1 MPPRSEPPAG
11 SAPAS
16 PGTPQTAA
24 PGPTGNWTRP
34 NASPS
39 PQATDSPTPPAG
51 STPEPPTVGF
61 AAAQPTPDPAETP
74 APGLKA
80 ASGPPQPAGRGQV
93 TSSEPESPEAPR
105 RHPAAAGSVQQASSA
120 QAPRRHPAAAGS
132 AQQASSAQ
140 APESSGA
147 RRRRPA
153 SDSATASAQQSP
165 SASAADSAETPALG
179 FAAAGGSGE
188 SARVEETPGL
198 GLAAAGGS
206 GESARVEET
215 PGLGLAAAGGSGESA
230 RAQEPTSA
238 PSSGESAAPAEDSPA
253 ARSRAESTRRG
264 GEAVKPASKSAAKQA
279 SPRTS
284 ATKRPAE
291 PPREEPP
298 ITPWADDHIPTPQL
312 TTALA
317 LLALGAV
324 ALTAAAFVPVS
335 PAASPGFTSWPWLAV
350 LALGPVVVAVAMR
363 GKPGVAAGVVL
374 GLAALAPGR
383 LVLDLQF
390 AVNGP
395 LTIRPELYLPDR
407 FLGGSTV
414 GAGFWLLVAGDV
426 LTAGAGVLAWRA
438 VRARDEEPE
447 RRRWRLLVPLLA
459 VAASVGV
466 LTAPVHSDNGF
477 LLARAAFEGPWPA
490 LGGYLLLAA
499 ALPFAAVLAL
509 AAPSERVARGALGG
523 LAAAA
528 FGIALPPVVAG
539 LSRDDLHV
547 AWGPVL
553 VLVAMVAVA
562 GLAGT
567 RLTETSKVDAENLAG
582 GAKLPGLFWWRLTT
596 GVLGLATALA
606 AVIGTLAPQV
616 AVTALN
622 PAAAAPVSAAAES
635 PARWFLLAA
644 AIVVAVLSL
653 GVLVTRTAPA
663 ARSLLGLAW
672 AGIVLA
678 GTAVLNTAL
687 TATQAGNLA
696 GFGGADLNGA
706 SGAQPAFTYDLGAGA
721 AWTFAALVL
730 AVLAALAAAG
740 TGVVEREDAGDG
752 SRPNG
757 GVLTPVVAGAVLA
770 VAAFGLPVF
779 TVPGYVAPG
788 LWSNF
793 DTPSW
798 GLLTAAAVVVG
809 AAVLALRSRPKQ
821 AAALLVGAA
830 LLAVL
835 HAAELPL
842 VGGSLGGASP
852 ATGFWVALA
861 AAVALLKD
869 PALTPSARV
878 LHAMARNHDNVY
890 VRFAL
895 SQSLIHAGT

>member
-1 MPPRSEPPAG
+1 MS
-11 SAPAS
+11 
-16 PGTPQTAA
+16 
-24 PGPTGNWTRP
+24 
-34 NASPS
+34 
-39 PQATDSPTPPAG
+39 
-51 STPEPPTVGF
+51 
-61 AAAQPTPDPAETP
+61 
-74 APGLKA
+74 
-80 ASGPPQPAGRGQV
+80 
-93 TSSEPESPEAPR
+93 
-105 RHPAAAGSVQQASSA
+105 PAAA
-120 QAPRRHPAAAGS
+120 
-132 AQQASSAQ
+132 
-140 APESSGA
+140 
-147 RRRRPA
+147 
-153 SDSATASAQQSP
+153 
-165 SASAADSAETPALG
+165 
-179 FAAAGGSGE
+179 
-188 SARVEETPGL
+188 
-198 GLAAAGGS
+198 
-206 GESARVEET
+206 
-215 PGLGLAAAGGSGESA
+215 
-230 RAQEPTSA
+230 
-238 PSSGESAAPAEDSPA
+238 
-253 ARSRAESTRRG
+253 
-264 GEAVKPASKSAAKQA
+264 
-279 SPRTS
+279 
-284 ATKRPAE
+284 
-291 PPREEPP
+291 
-298 ITPWADDHIPTPQL
+298 
-312 TTALA
+312 
-317 LLALGAV
+317 
-324 ALTAAAFVPVS
+324 
-335 PAASPGFTSWPWLAV
+335 PGFTSWPWLAV
-350 LALGPVVVAVAMR
+350 LALGPVVAAVAVR

-407 FLGGSTV
+407 FLGGSAV

-426 LTAGAGVLAWRA
+426 LTVAAGVLAWRA

-459 VAASVGV
+459 VAASVGL

-499 ALPFAAVLAL
+499 ALPLTAVLAL
-509 AAPSERVARGALGG
+509 AAPAERVARGALGG
-523 LAAAA
+523 LAATG

-553 VLVAMVAVA
+553 VLLAMVAVA

-567 RLTETSKVDAENLAG
+567 RLTETSNVDAENLAG

-635 PARWFLLAA
+635 PARWYLLTA

-653 GVLVTRTAPA
+653 GVLVTRTAPV

-696 GFGGADLNGA
+696 GFGGADPNGA
-706 SGAQPAFTYDLGAGA
+706 TPAFTYDLGAGA

-730 AVLAALAAAG
+730 AVLAALAAVG

-752 SRPNG
+752 AQPNG

-809 AAVLALRSRPKQ
+809 AAVLAVRSRPKP
-821 AAALLVGAA
+821 AAALLAGAA

-842 VGGSLGGASP
+842 VGGSLGDASP

-861 AAVALLKD
+861 AAAALLV
-869 PALTPSARV
+869 AAAVSA
-878 LHAMARNHDNVY
+878 AGAR
-890 VRFAL
+890 RKA
-895 SQSLIHAGT
+895 